1 MSLFVCFFC
10 YRSGDGPGWHVGIGH
25 EIEAA
30 QAQNILANPV
40 VNSTVGQ
47 IESGRTFDKYL
58 QCAERFFLGGLPAK
72 CSRLRDEPQH
82 TRVPGLAL
90 CRADSVSLLL
100 EAP

>member
-47 IESGRTFDKYL
+47 IESGRTFEKYL
-58 QCAERFFLGGLPAK
+58 QCAERFFWGGFQQSEAVCEMNPSIPG
-72 CSRLRDEPQH
+72 SRVWL
-82 TRVPGLAL
+82 
-90 CRADSVSLLL
+90 SV
-100 EAP
+100 ERIQ